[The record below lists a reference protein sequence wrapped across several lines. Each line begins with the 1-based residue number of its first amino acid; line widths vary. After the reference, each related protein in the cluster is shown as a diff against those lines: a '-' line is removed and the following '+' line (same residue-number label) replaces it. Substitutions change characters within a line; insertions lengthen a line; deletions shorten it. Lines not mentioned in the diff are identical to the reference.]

1 MPPRPEAAEP
11 RAPFD
16 PGRFS
21 VDQIT
26 LSDLEE
32 RSGLDFDKLKDFD
45 VLAAQPDTK
54 VPPGGCPTAS
64 ALEDYPRGRAGAP
77 DGIASHASSA
87 VARSAGA
94 FTFAKKEAARLSV
107 YNLTSLPGLLLAW
120 QRV

>member
-1 MPPRPEAAEP
+1 MDQSNVMPPRPEAPEP

-32 RSGLDFDKLKDFD
+32 RSGLDFSTSSRISMFWRRSRY
-45 VLAAQPDTK
+45 
-54 VPPGGCPTAS
+54 PGPSWRVPTAS
-64 ALEDYPRGRAGAP
+64 P
-77 DGIASHASSA
+77 
-87 VARSAGA
+87 VATSAGA

-107 YNLTSLPGLLLAW
+107 NNFDFVSRAAIAVLGVCDESSLSQSISL
-120 QRV
+120 